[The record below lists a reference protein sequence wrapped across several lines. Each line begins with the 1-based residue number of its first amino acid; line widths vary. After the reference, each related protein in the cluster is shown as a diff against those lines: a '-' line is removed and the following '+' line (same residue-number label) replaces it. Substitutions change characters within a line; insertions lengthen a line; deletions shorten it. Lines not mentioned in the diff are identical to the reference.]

1 MSAVSYTHLDVYKRQ
16 HRYVPNWGW
25 AIVVLTIVI
34 NIPLFPL
41 KVSSWRSMKKMQKV
55 APEVQAIQGRY
66 KKYSMNDPRK
76 RKMNEEVMAVY
87 SREGIN
93 PFGSCLPMLV
103 QFPFLLARC
112 V

>member
-1 MSAVSYTHLDVYKRQ
+1 MQ
-16 HRYVPNWGW
+16 
-25 AIVVLTIVI
+25 
-34 NIPLFPL
+34 
-41 KVSSWRSMKKMQKV
+41 KMQKV
-55 APEVQAIQGRY
+55 APEVRAIQNRY

-103 QFPFLLARC
+103 QFPILLGALSHAWRRDRVAPRAVVRVDSRSIGARSLLHFADRHERSRC
-112 V
+112 ISCKK